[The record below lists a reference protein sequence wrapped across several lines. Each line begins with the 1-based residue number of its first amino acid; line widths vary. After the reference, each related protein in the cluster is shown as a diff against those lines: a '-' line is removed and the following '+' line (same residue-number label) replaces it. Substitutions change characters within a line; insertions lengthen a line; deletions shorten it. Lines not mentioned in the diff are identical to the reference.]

1 MRSTVR
7 ANHSLSIALTVFL
20 SACGGT
26 KAGSPEAPADAGA
39 DASPDDASPDQAQP
53 DAAPPQGLATIPL
66 SSCVPSVYTA
76 EATIGTQQFQVTL
89 DTGSTTLGIASSSCT
104 SCTQVNPKYKPGT
117 SATDEH
123 AQQTSQYGSGS
134 WTGEI
139 FQDTVA
145 LGSEPSV
152 PVKFVAIDSQ
162 QGFFEPI
169 KCDSK
174 SGSFQGILG
183 LGPATSAL
191 PGTNAF
197 FDDFVSAQH
206 VPDVFAFQLCDTGGT
221 LWLGGYD
228 DTFALGAPVYVPFS
242 TTFVSSFYYAVTL
255 SSITILGTNIPVAT
269 AGATDSLVDTGTS
282 AWILPSAAFSS
293 LTQAIA
299 SSPMFA
305 TIFGASAD
313 ASWFASPNNCMPL
326 TQTKAELDAALPPVK
341 LLFGSETVD
350 ALPTESYLVS
360 YQGEW
365 CPALDSIDLAD
376 MGIASIMGSPILRS
390 NLVVF
395 DREKKRI
402 GFAPHKAC
410 M

>member
-1 MRSTVR
+1 MR

-26 KAGSPEAPADAGA
+26 KAGAPEAPADAGA
-39 DASPDDASPDQAQP
+39 DASPEDASPDQAQP
-53 DAAPPQGLATIPL
+53 DAAPPQGLATIQL

-76 EATIGTQQFQVTL
+76 QATIGTQQFQVTL
-89 DTGSTTLGIASSSCT
+89 DTGSTTLGIASTSCGSCT
-104 SCTQVNPKYKPGT
+104 EATPKYKPGT

-123 AQQTSQYGSGS
+123 SQQTSQYGSGS
-134 WTGEI
+134 WTGEV
-139 FQDTVA
+139 FQDAVA

-174 SGSFQGILG
+174 SGGFQGILG
-183 LGPATSAL
+183 LAPATSAL

-197 FDDFVSAQH
+197 FDDFVAAQH

-228 DTFALGAPVYVPFS
+228 DTFALGAPVYVPLS
-242 TTFVSSFYYAVTL
+242 TSFISPYYYAVTL
-255 SSITILGTNIPVAT
+255 SSISVLGMNIPVAT
-269 AGATDSLVDTGTS
+269 NAASDALVDTGTS
-282 AWILPSAAFSS
+282 AWILPSATFSA

-305 TIFGASAD
+305 TIFGSAG
-313 ASWFASPNNCMPL
+313 ASWFANPNNCMPL
-326 TQTKAELDAALPPVK
+326 TQTKAELDAALPPLK

-360 YQGEW
+360 YDGEW
-365 CPALDSIDLAD
+365 CPALDSIDIG
-376 MGIASIMGSPILRS
+376 MGVASIMGSPILRS